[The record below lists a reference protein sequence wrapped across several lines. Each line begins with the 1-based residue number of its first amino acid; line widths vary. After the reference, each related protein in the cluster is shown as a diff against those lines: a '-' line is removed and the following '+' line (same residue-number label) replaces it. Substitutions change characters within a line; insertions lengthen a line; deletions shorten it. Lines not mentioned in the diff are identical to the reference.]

1 MHRNTCVCPRQN
13 GSGIMQIRELRA
25 EDMPA
30 VARIE
35 AEVFSEPW
43 TERDFLE
50 MVEADYA
57 HYFVAEEAGE
67 ITGYCGLRNMAG
79 EGEIT
84 NVAVAPA
91 FRRKG
96 IGRKLME
103 HLLTEAPLC
112 GVGDCTLEVRAGNS
126 PAISLYESLGFR
138 TEGIRPGFY
147 TKPREDALIMWKRQ
161 EEQG

>member
-1 MHRNTCVCPRQN
+1 
-13 GSGIMQIRELRA
+13 MQIRELHT
-25 EDMPA
+25 EDVPA

-57 HYFVAEEAGE
+57 HYFVAEENGE
-67 ITGYCGLRNMAG
+67 IRGYCGIRNMAG

-84 NVAVAPA
+84 NVAVAPL
-91 FRRKG
+91 FWRKG
-96 IGRKLME
+96 IGRRLME
-103 HLLTEAPLC
+103 YLLKKAPSC
-112 GVGDCTLEVRAGNS
+112 GIGDCTLEVRAGNR
-126 PAISLYESLGFR
+126 PAISLYEDLGFR

-147 TKPREDALIMWKRQ
+147 EKPREDALIMWKRQ
-161 EEQG
+161 ETVG

>member
-1 MHRNTCVCPRQN
+1 
-13 GSGIMQIRELRA
+13 MQIRELRA
-25 EDMPA
+25 EDVPA

-50 MVEADYA
+50 MVETDYA
-57 HYFVAEEAGE
+57 HYFVAEENDE
-67 ITGYCGLRNMAG
+67 IAGYCGLRKMAG

-84 NVAVAPA
+84 NVAVKPS

-103 HLLTEAPLC
+103 HLLTEAPAC
-112 GVGDCTLEVRAGNS
+112 GIGDCTLEVRAGNRS
-126 PAISLYESLGFR
+126 AISLYESLGFH

>member
-1 MHRNTCVCPRQN
+1 
-13 GSGIMQIRELRA
+13 MQIRELCA
-25 EDMPA
+25 EDVPA
-30 VARIE
+30 VAGIE

-57 HYFVAEEAGE
+57 HYFVAEEDGE
-67 ITGYCGLRNMAG
+67 IAGYCGVRNMAG

-103 HLLTEAPLC
+103 HLLKEAVAL
-112 GVGDCTLEVRAGNS
+112 GVGDCTLEVRAGNR
-126 PAISLYESLGFR
+126 PAICLYESLGFKS
-138 TEGIRPGFY
+138 EGIRPGFY

>member
-1 MHRNTCVCPRQN
+1 
-13 GSGIMQIRELRA
+13 MQIRELRA
-25 EDMPA
+25 EDVPA

-50 MVEADYA
+50 MVKADYA
-57 HYFVAEEAGE
+57 HYYVAEEAGE

-84 NVAVAPA
+84 NVAVAPL

-96 IGRKLME
+96 TGRRLME
-103 HLLTEAPLC
+103 YLLKKAPSC
-112 GVGDCTLEVRAGNS
+112 GIGDCTLEVRSGNS

-138 TEGIRPGFY
+138 TEGIRQGFY
-147 TKPREDALIMWKRQ
+147 AKPREDALIMWKRQ